1 MLASVGGGNP
11 PPGNVCVPTMSRAAS
26 AIARECRHA
35 TKAGTIVR
43 PSSLR
48 GPQCVLAMASAE
60 AAFVAVAPGSIFPAV
75 VASKEKSCTSGLP
88 PRFAESKNF
97 FD

>member
-1 MLASVGGGNP
+1 
-11 PPGNVCVPTMSRAAS
+11 MSRAAF
-26 AIARECRHA
+26 AIACGYRHA
-35 TKAGTIVR
+35 TKAGTIVPAFIAR
-43 PSSLR
+43 SSVRAL
-48 GPQCVLAMASAE
+48 QCVLAMASAE
-60 AAFVAVAPGSIFPAV
+60 AAFVAVAPGSSFPAV